1 MRRIAEACDTTAV
14 ALYHHVPDNSVLIS
28 LAVDAL
34 YFKVASE
41 PRPGGQQKRAGVE
54 HVGRHPRQ
62 AACRAGAGEV
72 FVRQPVVVP
81 GTALA
86 TEEMFR
92 LLDEGGLSPQN
103 VAQVSDSLTILSLG
117 SIANELT
124 RRKNIRDH
132 LPGQLPDQSTPHL
145 DKYIGTYS
153 SRNADE
159 RYVIALNRIL
169 DA

>member
-1 MRRIAEACDTTAV
+1 MWVDIRAKLIA
-14 ALYHHVPDNSVLIS
+14 VP
-28 LAVDAL
+28 
-34 YFKVASE
+34 
-41 PRPGGQQKRAGVE
+41 
-54 HVGRHPRQ
+54 
-62 AACRAGAGEV
+62 GAGEV
-72 FVRQPVVVP
+72 FLRQPVVVP

-86 TEEMFR
+86 AEEMFR
-92 LLDEGGLSPQN
+92 LLDEGGLSPQDA
-103 VAQVSDSLTILSLG
+103 AQVSDSLTILSLG

-153 SRNADE
+153 SRNVDE